1 MSLVLCSEK
10 SKRAKILDGSRLKTQ
25 SLEAEIEKR
34 RFREWQLRAQLQDM
48 QKRCNEALGLQRVEM
63 VRLCITVLLDNG
75 IQMSVLYRLS
85 MQNTK

>member
-34 RFREWQLRAQLQDM
+34 RFQSGNGAQLQDM
-48 QKRCNEALGLQRVEM
+48 QKRCNEALGLQRAKW
-63 VRLCITVLLDNG
+63 CGCALLF
-75 IQMSVLYRLS
+75 Y
-85 MQNTK
+85 